1 MAKDRPVRGA
11 PLNDERARFN
21 LPRRES
27 DGDWRDDRAGI
38 DDGPVSHLAIKL
50 SFGGRPLPA

>member
-1 MAKDRPVRGA
+1 MRGA